1 MSAAPAMRQQLRI
14 MWIAF
19 LAAVAVY
26 TPLPWLI
33 IDAGADSAVPVN
45 EALRSGLHSGALGA
59 AVASFLSRRWFTSGL
74 ATALKA
80 GDAAP
85 GELWTRLRLGCLST
99 WMVSEAV
106 ALIGLML
113 GLMARQPA
121 DVLPLAA
128 GAAALLFLH
137 RPAVWPIDAVE
148 RAEGTPA

>member
-1 MSAAPAMRQQLRI
+1 MSTAPGMRQQLRI

-33 IDAGADSAVPVN
+33 IDAGADSAAPVN

-59 AVASFLSRRWFTSGL
+59 AVASFLSRRWFTNGIE
-74 ATALKA
+74 AALKA
-80 GDAAP
+80 GGPPA
-85 GELWTRLRLGCLST
+85 GELWARLRLGCLST

-113 GLMARQPA
+113 GLMSRQPLDA
-121 DVLPLAA
+121 LPLAG
-128 GAAALLFLH
+128 GAIALLLLH
-137 RPAVWPIDAVE
+137 RPSVWPLDAVE
-148 RAEGTPA
+148 RAEGAAA

>member
-1 MSAAPAMRQQLRI
+1 MSDAPAMRSQLRI

-19 LAAVAVY
+19 LGAVAVY

-33 IDAGADSAVPVN
+33 IQAGADSTLPAN

-59 AVASFLSRRWFTSGL
+59 AVASFLTRRWFTRAL
-74 ATALKA
+74 HTALQSGSA
-80 GDAAP
+80 SA

-113 GLMARQPA
+113 GLISRQPLDA
-121 DVLPLAA
+121 VPLAA
-128 GAAALLFLH
+128 GAAVLLYLH
-137 RPAVWPIDAVE
+137 RPAVWPINAVE
-148 RAEGTPA
+148 RAEGVAT